1 MNELQCF
8 GVSAAEI
15 QLLVDAGLATVG
27 SVLQKSTRHLSEIK
41 GLSEAKIEK
50 IKEGVCKIVFYV
62 YRTF

>member
-50 IKEGVCKIVFYV
+50 IKEGVC
-62 YRTF
+62 